1 LNPIIGNNNIEYN
14 DQLWIKFK
22 EYLVKQHQ
30 SPHTV
35 RNKVQYVKRF
45 YYVLEK
51 ENAQDLLSVSIE
63 TRQHAMKSLA
73 SLSKYLGIYD
83 KWQDLIKRYQLK
95 WPKKGGFDVFHSI
108 FDNNEESYSS
118 MLKWIKTSVAA
129 LPKECG
135 NIILFTT
142 LTGLRPDESY
152 KAIELIKANSSQY
165 VDRERMLILHYKFPE
180 KFLRVS
186 KKAYIS
192 VISDKI
198 LKIANQT
205 ESFSK
210 YDEIRN
216 RFRDYFVSMN
226 MYYCRKVFATYL
238 RTNGIEPEIIDLL
251 QGRTPSSIFVNHYY
265 RPDMNQIIT
274 ARIRPVLNSLFHELI

>member
-1 LNPIIGNNNIEYN
+1 M
-14 DQLWIKFK
+14 
-22 EYLVKQHQ
+22 
-30 SPHTV
+30 
-35 RNKVQYVKRF
+35 
-45 YYVLEK
+45 
-51 ENAQDLLSVSIE
+51 LL
-63 TRQHAMKSLA
+63 
-73 SLSKYLGIYD
+73 
-83 KWQDLIKRYQLK
+83 
-95 WPKKGGFDVFHSI
+95 
-108 FDNNEESYSS
+108 
-118 MLKWIKTSVAA
+118 
-129 LPKECG
+129 
-135 NIILFTT
+135 
-142 LTGLRPDESY
+142 
-152 KAIELIKANSSQY
+152 
-165 VDRERMLILHYKFPE
+165 LHHKFPE

-216 RFRDYFVSMN
+216 RFGDYFVSMK

-274 ARIRPVLNSLFHELI
+274 VRIRLVLNSLYHELI